1 MEILSS
7 EAVRRSVRLFMKLIE
22 KGRVSKAENAELF
35 LSIEDPE
42 VSEAMGIIEEEAGI
56 MLLRSGDTLYY
67 TPKTDNRLFGFN
79 NEELRKSMNLSNNTE
94 LYAVYLIM
102 LSIIIKFYNGE
113 NYNVKCRM
121 LLKVEELERYV
132 SSKLQVFSERES
144 GEAEEESLG
153 FNFSSVTSFWLE
165 LPAYDEKITNYSR
178 SSGTR
183 ISFIYKAL
191 GFLKEQGLVNV
202 ANENEIFTT
211 EKLDIMATAYYPES
225 NRKKEL
231 LSYLEGLTGGG
242 TGNADNK

>member
-7 EAVRRSVRLFMKLIE
+7 DAVRKAVRLFVKLVE
-22 KGRVSKAENAELF
+22 RGKVSKSENTELF

-42 VSEAMGIIEEEAGI
+42 VSETMGILEEEAGI

-79 NEELRKSMNLSNNTE
+79 NEELRRSMNLSNNTE
-94 LYAVYLIM
+94 LYAAYIIM

-121 LLKVEELERYV
+121 LLKVEELERYIT
-132 SSKLQVFSERES
+132 SKLQVFSERES
-144 GEAEEESLG
+144 GETEEESLG
-153 FNFSSVTSFWLE
+153 FNFSTVTSFWLE

-183 ISFIYKAL
+183 ISFIYKTL
-191 GFLKEQGLVNV
+191 GFLKDQGLVNV

-231 LSYLEGLTGGG
+231 LSYLEGLMGGG
-242 TGNADNK
+242 TENAGNQ

>member
-7 EAVRRSVRLFMKLIE
+7 DAVRKSFKLFIKLVE
-22 KGRVSKAENAELF
+22 KGKVSKAENSELF
-35 LSIEDPE
+35 SSIEDPE
-42 VSEAMGIIEEEAGI
+42 VSQALGILEEEAGI

-94 LYAVYLIM
+94 LYTVYIIM

-121 LLKVEELERYV
+121 LLKVEELERYIT
-132 SSKLQVFSERES
+132 SKIQVFSERENR
-144 GEAEEESLG
+144 EKEEENLG
-153 FNFSSVTSFWLE
+153 FNFSTVTSFWLE
-165 LPAYDEKITNYSR
+165 LPAYDEKITSYSR

-183 ISFIYKAL
+183 VSFIYKTL
-191 GFLKEQGLVNV
+191 NFLRDQGLVNV
-202 ANENEIFTT
+202 ANDNEIYTT
-211 EKLDIMATAYYPES
+211 EKLDIMSTAYYPES

-231 LSYLEGLTGGG
+231 LSYLDSLTGG
-242 TGNADNK
+242 TENASHQ